1 MTDLTETDVKA
12 ILKLF
17 EDSNFDYLEFEDG
30 DLKLAVAKNG
40 YVPVRASHDTTD
52 QIHFSESKKVQ
63 DAAKNEP
70 VSDLIVKEVNHDVAP
85 RQEKKV
91 TGLIAIKAPLVG
103 TFYAAPDPQSEPF
116 VTVGKTVEKGVTI
129 GLIEVMKVYTSVQ
142 SEIAG
147 EVVEILVSDT
157 DTVQQSDVLFY
168 LKPLN

>member
-17 EDSNFDYLEFEDG
+17 EESNFDYLEFEDG

-40 YVPVRASHDTTD
+40 YVPARVSNDKTD
-52 QIHFSESKKVQ
+52 QSDFSESKKFQ
-63 DAAKNEP
+63 DAAKSEP
-70 VSDLIVKEVNHDVAP
+70 VSDLIGRDVNDDVAP
-85 RQEKKV
+85 RKEKEE

-157 DTVQQSDVLFY
+157 DTVQQGDVLLY

>member
-40 YVPVRASHDTTD
+40 YVPARVSHDTTD
-52 QIHFSESKKVQ
+52 QIHFSESKKVE
-63 DAAKNEP
+63 DEAKNEP
-70 VSDLIVKEVNHDVAP
+70 VSDLIVKEVNDDVAP
-85 RQEKKV
+85 RQEKEV
-91 TGLIAIKAPLVG
+91 TGLIAIQAPLVG

-116 VTVGKTVEKGVTI
+116 VTVGKIVEKGVTI

-147 EVVEILVSDT
+147 EVVEILVSDS
-157 DTVQQSDVLFY
+157 DTVQQGDVLFC